1 DEAREARAFEPVAAA
16 LDDVTPRIEITRPG
30 TCAFATRGPSRY
42 FGGDEAVAELVRA
55 RMGE

>member
-1 DEAREARAFEPVAAA
+1 MAAA